1 MPSGEQLSVHL
12 ETPLGLQPVLNDLHI
27 ALSPGKIYGLLGK
40 SGTGKTVFAKALCGL
55 LDPPFRVVSGR
66 IRISNRIWSLEK
78 PNDRNRLRGNIV
90 FMIFQSASLA
100 LNPTM
105 TIGDQIA
112 EVFIHRKGIGR
123 QPAMQAAAHVLEQVG
138 LNPAYGQ
145 DYPHQISGGMRQRV
159 QISVALALEPEI
171 LVADEP
177 TTGLDAVTQAR
188 VITLLARIVKARS
201 ISMVLISHDLRLIA
215 QVSDEVGILRN
226 GRLVENGRIDTVF
239 GRSLSPEAEKWV
251 ESLAVLEGKS

>member
-1 MPSGEQLSVHL
+1 
-12 ETPLGLQPVLNDLHI
+12 
-27 ALSPGKIYGLLGK
+27 
-40 SGTGKTVFAKALCGL
+40 
-55 LDPPFRVVSGR
+55 
-66 IRISNRIWSLEK
+66 
-78 PNDRNRLRGNIV
+78 
-90 FMIFQSASLA
+90 
-100 LNPTM
+100 M
-105 TIGDQIA
+105 TIGGQIA

-123 QPAMQAAAHVLEQVG
+123 QPAMQAAARVLEQVG
-138 LNPAYGQ
+138 LNPAYGR

-159 QISVALALEPEI
+159 QIAVGLALEPEI

-201 ISMVLISHDLRLIA
+201 ISMILISHDLRLIA

-226 GRLVENGRIDTVF
+226 GRLVENGRIETVF

-251 ESLAVLEGKS
+251 ESLAVLEGKA